1 MKPKAGKKTLW
12 SLEAIN
18 ELRDIYLYIKRDSS
32 AQAIRVKRR
41 LIKEAHSISDFPE
54 KFEVDEFLA
63 GFQKEYRSRTIWSY
77 KIIY

>member
-32 AQAIRVKRR
+32 AQAIRVK
-41 LIKEAHSISDFPE
+41 E
-54 KFEVDEFLA
+54 
-63 GFQKEYRSRTIWSY
+63 G
-77 KIIY
+77 